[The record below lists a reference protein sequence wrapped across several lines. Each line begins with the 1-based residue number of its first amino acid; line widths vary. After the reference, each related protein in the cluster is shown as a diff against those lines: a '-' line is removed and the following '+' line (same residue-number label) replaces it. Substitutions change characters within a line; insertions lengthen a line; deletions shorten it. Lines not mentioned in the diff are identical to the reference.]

1 MGNKK
6 AIGFSKEQ
14 LQGEVY
20 QCIFQ
25 SEAYKRG
32 LLVEKSDVPLPWDFT
47 VTNPD
52 NIKNP
57 FRVQV
62 KGTGSLIKRTP
73 TEAGRYHIT
82 AKTGR
87 RKIGGIDPD
96 IIDVCSFYVEQTCTW
111 YNMPVTALNGS
122 RSVWLY
128 PHVKDSSGTYES
140 WRYDWSIFYT

>member
-1 MGNKK
+1 MGHKE
-6 AIGFSKEQ
+6 AIRFSKEQ
-14 LQGEVY
+14 LQGEAY

-52 NIKNP
+52 NIKKP

-62 KGTGSLIKRTP
+62 KGTGVLVKKTA
-73 TEAGRYHIT
+73 TEAGRYSIT
-82 AKTGR
+82 AKAGN
-87 RKIGGIDPD
+87 KKGAIDPD
-96 IIDVCSFYVEQTCTW
+96 IIDVCSFYVEQTQTW
-111 YNMPVTALNGS
+111 YNMPVTALGGS

-128 PHVKDSSGTYES
+128 PHIKNSKGSYES

>member
-1 MGNKK
+1 MGDKK

-14 LQGEVY
+14 LQGEAY

-52 NIKNP
+52 NIKKP

-62 KGTGSLIKRTP
+62 KGTGNLIKRSP
-73 TEAGRYHIT
+73 TEAGRFHIT
-82 AKTGR
+82 AKSGR
-87 RKIGGIDPD
+87 RKNGHIDPD
-96 IIDVCSFYVEQTCTW
+96 IIDVCSFYVEQTQTW
-111 YNMPVTALNGS
+111 YNMPVTALGGS

-128 PHVKDSSGTYES
+128 PHIKDSEGTYES